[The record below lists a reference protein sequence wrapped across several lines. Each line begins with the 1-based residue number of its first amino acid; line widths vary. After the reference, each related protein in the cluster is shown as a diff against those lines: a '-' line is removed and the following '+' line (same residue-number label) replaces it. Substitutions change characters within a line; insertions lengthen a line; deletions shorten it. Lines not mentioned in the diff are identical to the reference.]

1 MADDDLLFDYM
12 FLEAQDKEEE
22 NEKLREE
29 NEDLKEQLNKRKTSV
44 ADSEEDYD
52 KVRFFAEDVQSI
64 AADCGVEMEISYEEA
79 IEFAGIANSYNNEK
93 KANEIIGFSYI
104 KLKNFNKA
112 QRIFE
117 ALVEEN
123 PDNIL
128 FSATLTD
135 IYFSKY
141 NIGKAFGEMKRIK
154 SINHNALSDDTYSK
168 YKIFGTFLW

>member
-79 IEFAGIANSYNNEK
+79 EWAIREWYTPEDYY
-93 KANEIIGFSYI
+93 E
-104 KLKNFNKA
+104 
-112 QRIFE
+112 
-117 ALVEEN
+117 
-123 PDNIL
+123 
-128 FSATLTD
+128 
-135 IYFSKY
+135 
-141 NIGKAFGEMKRIK
+141 
-154 SINHNALSDDTYSK
+154 
-168 YKIFGTFLW
+168 YKMWLL